1 VSFSQWRSL
10 LFYKRFIQFFLLFLG
25 DFLLCRSPDFVRNSL
40 DLSLPGKEGKNTEL
54 AALNFASILRVLG
67 FTSRCIPMASLE
79 SALPTAYDP
88 ATFMTERPR
97 ALSQCA
103 WTESG
108 THLVRHAL
116 YDWAEGD
123 IGRNFVPIMVLR
135 HASHLAAG
143 CARWTWLPSLARTTD
158 GGVKCRPLSLYSCGF
173 RDSELVKP
181 EMSSY
186 IQRRQTGLSQL
197 HVCCSLEARETP
209 RCIMVWIR
217 LHKEGFPRTLYLL
230 LVMNANQSL
239 VQSHHDK
246 KACIC

>member
-1 VSFSQWRSL
+1 MLCMIGLKVTLVAILFRSWCCATL
-10 LFYKRFIQFFLLFLG
+10 LTLQLG
-25 DFLLCRSPDFVRNSL
+25 VPEGAGYLRRREQRVR
-40 DLSLPGKEGKNTEL
+40 
-54 AALNFASILRVLG
+54 
-67 FTSRCIPMASLE
+67 
-79 SALPTAYDP
+79 
-88 ATFMTERPR
+88 
-97 ALSQCA
+97 
-103 WTESG
+103 
-108 THLVRHAL
+108 
-116 YDWAEGD
+116 
-123 IGRNFVPIMVLR
+123 
-135 HASHLAAG
+135 
-143 CARWTWLPSLARTTD
+143 
-158 GGVKCRPLSLYSCGF
+158 GVKCRPLSLYSCGF

-197 HVCCSLEARETP
+197 HVCCSLEARQMP